1 MPMPNVVRFVGPLK
15 PLLLQVS
22 TCEILTIDKLA
33 FARITGMHLSD
44 GRRRLAIQ
52 GQSLNF
58 YLSSMFCSVIHS
70 SHWPV
75 TTCATL
81 TGS

>member
-58 YLSSMFCSVIHS
+58 CSVIHS
-70 SHWPV
+70 SHWPA
-75 TTCATL
+75 TPCAAL